1 MKKKIYRAV
10 LILTLLAFFS
20 SGCAAPVSTNGSQE
34 MENDIN
40 TQLISNSTP
49 TPAELPTT
57 ESGSYSIAQS
67 IVNQILHPA
76 SKNLNPD
83 LQIKN
88 SQASAS
94 SEHLMLF
101 VQNESLP
108 VNIVWV
114 EKAEQ
119 IYEVESKRVHS
130 TLDKKIAIQFVPPEK
145 GNCAPRGTTLF
156 EEQPIILI
164 YANQD
169 TNPLQI
175 NATFAHELGHVFI
188 HNKYENLNNI
198 ALNEGMATWIAKE
211 EWNIWK
217 GNSFD
222 DSVLSSLADH
232 SYLSIFQNFNM
243 QKAYADSPGCLGYR
257 DQLLIEFASF
267 IDYLIQK
274 YGMDSL
280 TDLFNIPQPNIV
292 NNQRVVYAP
301 DFFGVYGLSL
311 NQLEFA
317 WLTQLTNQ

>member
-1 MKKKIYRAV
+1 MNRIPYKVV
-10 LILTLLAFFS
+10 LIVILLAFLC
-20 SGCAAPVSTNGSQE
+20 SGCTSLVSTNSSPQK
-34 MENDIN
+34 NDFDTLLSSGI
-40 TQLISNSTP
+40 TP
-49 TPAELPTT
+49 TPAELPAT

-76 SKNLNPD
+76 NKNLNPD
-83 LQIKN
+83 LYIKN

-94 SEHLMLF
+94 SEHFMLF
-101 VQNESLP
+101 VQKESLP
-108 VNIVWV
+108 VKAAWL

-119 IYEVESKRVHS
+119 IYGVECKRVGS
-130 TLDKKIAIQFVPPEK
+130 TLDKKIVIQFIPPEK

-198 ALNEGMATWIAKE
+198 ALNEGMATWIAQE
-211 EWNIWK
+211 EWTIWK

-222 DSVLSSLADH
+222 DSVRSSLKEN
-232 SYLSIFQNFNM
+232 SYLSIYQNFNM
-243 QKAYADSPGCLGYR
+243 QKAYANSPGCLGYR
-257 DQLLIEFASF
+257 DQLLTEFASF

-274 YGMDSL
+274 YGMGSL
-280 TDLFNIPQPNIV
+280 TDLFNMSQPDTI
-292 NNQRVVYAP
+292 NNQRVTYAP
-301 DFFGVYGLSL
+301 DFLGVYGLSL

-317 WLTQLTNQ
+317 WLTELTNQ